1 LKGREVGGIGGTR
14 REEGRRRRWRQE
26 VETLAVGGERR
37 SRSVAVRRGE
47 GRGEREGLRGG
58 LGRQYLK

>member
-26 VETLAVGGERR
+26 VETVGGERR

-58 LGRQYLK
+58 LRRQYLK